1 MQQASKWKNMRNPN
15 LNPVAALHPAS
26 YAAQDQQ
33 VHALS
38 AGKKPKI
45 TFLSLKAVLVR
56 TASSRTSTYARMDP
70 KSKYYD
76 PAFPKQV
83 RISANRVVWIESE
96 IDAWLESRVTASRN

>member
-1 MQQASKWKNMRNPN
+1 MWNSNW
-15 LNPVAALHPAS
+15 PVEATLLPAPYHTES
-26 YAAQDQQ
+26 REVDPTA
-33 VHALS
+33 

-45 TFLSLKAVLVR
+45 TGLKLDAVLKR
-56 TASSRTSTYARMDP
+56 TGSSRTSTYARMDP

-76 PAFPKQV
+76 PTFPKQI